1 MRHEPLFARLEPRV
15 WRRVMQTLSKIVLV
29 SIIVPC
35 AVHASPEPTALA
47 ERALNDFELTKA
59 AQYADQAIEQ
69 NGYSA
74 DALYLRARI
83 EILQYRFDNAIA
95 LSRQCIDEFPQAAI
109 CSETLGEARSFAM
122 VREDKLM
129 KQVKLARRSRD
140 DWLHAVELDSDN
152 VRARIQ
158 LIRYYRL
165 VPWILGG
172 SKRKAREQAE
182 AITRIDADRS
192 AEAYGMMNFYEKDW
206 KGAIKHLAV
215 AVEQHPEDGE
225 LRYHLA
231 RARGERGN
239 LEQAV
244 SELTEIVASNPE
256 FWEAWFHLG
265 IWCVEADADHE
276 TCFSALETYVNG
288 AVDSG
293 EKRLANAYYAMGKLR
308 EQRGELDLAL
318 AAYENALVAK
328 HGHNE
333 SRDGAERLRAVLGE
347 S

>member
-1 MRHEPLFARLEPRV
+1 MMRL
-15 WRRVMQTLSKIVLV
+15 MTTVLV
-29 SIIVPC
+29 TSIIALVN
-35 AVHASPEPTALA
+35 VTHASIDSLALA
-47 ERALNDFELTKA
+47 ERALAQFELTQA
-59 AQYADQAIEQ
+59 AQYADQAIES
-69 NGYSA
+69 NGRCA
-74 DALYLRARI
+74 EALYLKARI
-83 EILQYRFDNAIA
+83 EILQYRFDDAIE

-109 CSETLGEARSFAM
+109 CFETLGEARSFAM
-122 VREDKLM
+122 VREDKLL
-129 KQVKLARRSRD
+129 KQVKLARRSAD
-140 DWLHAVELDSDN
+140 DWLHAVELDSTN

-215 AVEQHPEDGE
+215 AVQQHPDNGE

-231 RARGERGN
+231 RARGERGD
-239 LEQAV
+239 LERAV

-265 IWCVEADADHE
+265 VWCVEANADHE
-276 TCFSALETYVNG
+276 TCFAALETFVNG

-308 EQRGELDLAL
+308 EQRGEVGLAL
-318 AAYENALVAK
+318 AAYENALAAK

-333 SRDGAERLRAVLGE
+333 SRDGAERLRAIVGD